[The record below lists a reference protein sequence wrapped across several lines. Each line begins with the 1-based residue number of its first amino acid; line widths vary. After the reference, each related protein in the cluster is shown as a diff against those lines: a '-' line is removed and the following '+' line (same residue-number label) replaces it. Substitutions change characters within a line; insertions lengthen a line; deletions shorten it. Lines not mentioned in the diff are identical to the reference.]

1 MWFYRQNGLLNSLFN
16 WIYMHIGPLINE
28 LKIGVFAHWTLVN
41 AKIALFTFSILQIKI
56 LKNVNM

>member
-1 MWFYRQNGLLNSLFN
+1 
-16 WIYMHIGPLINE
+16 MHIGPLINE

-41 AKIALFTFSILQIKI
+41 AKIALFTFSISQTKI